1 MPLIQRLG
9 SASARGFGF
18 GKAGVLYQR
27 SIVETAA
34 VIDTVDWQLTRQ
46 GLIAET
52 ATATEQAATIA
63 NTFNQIIEVSTA
75 ADDVTTRPSYI
86 SNISETAGIS
96 DVINTLANQVAS
108 IAETSTAVDSINRFD
123 NQLNISEAATAS
135 DSNTTTANRSG
146 DIAETAIG
154 ADLILGNQLYVSQL
168 TETAIGIDSSNA
180 GRVTFGGISEI
191 VIGTDAVN
199 RASTVNSA
207 VSEFAISSDTVN
219 GVNAIGGNIVETAT
233 ISDSNI
239 TELNYW
245 ITSIV
250 DTTTSTAPIRTYDIT
265 LDSSGNVYITGLGD
279 TSSISNAVLLV
290 KYNNFGVL
298 QWQRMLEIPSITEIG
313 RGITVDASGNI
324 YIAATY
330 DDSSTTSSRVGVL
343 VKYDSSG
350 NLLFQSTYQPTSTST
365 QAWAVALDSTGA
377 NAYSVGRLGYS
388 SWDLFIVKHDSSG
401 TAQWMQGLS
410 GGGTKDGAN
419 GVVVD
424 SSGNIVA
431 AGSYGALVSST
442 NYGYAL
448 IVKYDS
454 SGNQLY
460 KKRFTDTTAQ
470 RDSTFNSIALDS
482 SGNIY
487 CCGTAPY
494 NTAGSDIIILSKFDS
509 SANLLWTKGL
519 YNTDVNTYPDGYGVA
534 VDSDSMVYIIG
545 SAPNFNPDR
554 IIIAKYDSSG
564 ALQWQKFIAVS
575 GYDLTSGANRPS
587 KIAVD
592 SGSVYITTSSMSGS
606 PTFSL
611 ILKLPKD
618 GSLTGTYSVG
628 GYSVTYSDANYT
640 EATLSYTVANA
651 TGTNSTKT
659 LSTTAG
665 TASSFASTAT
675 STTVNI

>member
-1 MPLIQRLG
+1 MPVIQRLATG
-9 SASARGFGF
+9 GARGFGF
-18 GKAGVLYQR
+18 GKSGAVYQQ
-27 SIVETAA
+27 S
-34 VIDTVDWQLTRQ
+34 
-46 GLIAET
+46 IAET
-52 ATATEQAATIA
+52 ATA
-63 NTFNQIIEVSTA
+63 
-75 ADDVTTRPSYI
+75 
-86 SNISETAGIS
+86 S
-96 DVINTLANQVAS
+96 DVIGRS
-108 IAETSTAVDSINRFD
+108 I
-123 NQLNISEAATAS
+123 LNDIE
-135 DSNTTTANRSG
+135 
-146 DIAETAIG
+146 IAETASASDLITTLPIYIDTIAEAASASDVIAGNRTFTSSTQETAGATDTISSLGNLNAIVAETATGIDAVANIGTFGRSITEIAIGVDSILGTQVYISNLAETATG
-154 ADLILGNQLYVSQL
+154 ADFPTASRLTSGAITEIAIGTDDVARLALANGIINETATGADNVDGGISIGGIV
-168 TETAIGIDSSNA
+168 TETATVTDSVTNA
-180 GRVTFGGISEI
+180 
-191 VIGTDAVN
+191 
-199 RASTVNSA
+199 
-207 VSEFAISSDTVN
+207 
-219 GVNAIGGNIVETAT
+219 
-233 ISDSNI
+233 
-239 TELNYW
+239 LNYW

-250 DTTTSTAPIRTYDIT
+250 DTTTTTAPIRTYDIT
-265 LDSSGNVYITGLGD
+265 IDTSGNVYITGLGD

-298 QWQRMLEIPSITEIG
+298 QWQRMLEIPSITELG

-330 DDSSTTSSRVGVL
+330 DETSSTSGKGVL
-343 VKYDSSG
+343 IKYDASG
-350 NLLFQSTYQPTSTST
+350 NLLFQSTYQPTSVYT

-377 NAYSVGRLGYS
+377 NAYSVGLLGYAGS
-388 SWDLFIVKHDSSG
+388 DLFIAKHNSSG

-410 GGGTKDGAN
+410 GGGIYDWAK

-487 CCGTAPY
+487 CCGTAVY
-494 NTAGSDIIILSKFDS
+494 NAASGSDIIILSKFDS

-519 YNTDVNTYPDGYGVA
+519 YNTDFNTYPDGYGVA

-640 EATLSYTVANA
+640 EATLIYTVANA

-665 TASSFASTAT
+665 TASSFTSTAT

>member
-1 MPLIQRLG
+1 MPIIQRLAAG
-9 SASARGFGF
+9 SARGFGF
-18 GKAGVLYQR
+18 GKSGVLYQR

-75 ADDVTTRPSYI
+75 ADDTTTRPSYI

-245 ITSIV
+245 IASVV
-250 DTTTSTAPIRTYDIT
+250 DSTTSTAPIRAYDIA
-265 LDSSGNVYITGLGD
+265 LDASGNVYITGLGD
-279 TSSISNAVLLV
+279 TSSISNAVLIL
-290 KYNNFGVL
+290 KYNNLGVL
-298 QWQRMLEIPSITEIG
+298 QWQRMLETPATVELG

-330 DDSSTTSSRVGVL
+330 DEDSSTSSRKAVL

-350 NLLFQSTYQPTSTST
+350 NLLFQSTYQPTSLSS

-377 NAYSVGRLGYS
+377 NAYSVGVLGYS
-388 SWDLFIVKHDSSG
+388 VYDLFIAKHNSSG
-401 TAQWMQGLS
+401 TAQWMQGLT
-410 GGGTKDGAN
+410 GGGPKDWARA
-419 GVVVD
+419 VVVD
-424 SSGNIVA
+424 SSGDIIA
-431 AGSYGALVSST
+431 AGSYGPST
-442 NYGYAL
+442 GYGYAL
-448 IVKYDS
+448 LVKYDS

-460 KKRFTDTTAQ
+460 KRRFTDLTEQ
-470 RDSTFNSIALDS
+470 RDSTFNGVALDS

-487 CCGTAPY
+487 CCGTAEY
-494 NTAGSDIIILSKFDS
+494 NTAGSDLIILSKFDS

-519 YNTDVNTYPDGYGVA
+519 YNTNSSTFPNGYGVA
-534 VDSDSMVYIIG
+534 VDSDAMAYIIG
-545 SAPNFNPDR
+545 SAPNFAPDR

-564 ALQWQKFIAVS
+564 TLQWQKFISVS
-575 GYDLTSGANRPS
+575 GYDLPSIRQS

-592 SGSVYITTSSMSGS
+592 SSSVYVTTSSASGT
-606 PTFSL
+606 TFSL
-611 ILKLPKD
+611 IFKLPKD

-640 EATLSYTVANA
+640 EATLVYTVGNA
-651 TGTNSTKT
+651 AGTNSTKT
-659 LSTTAG
+659 LSTAAG

>member
-18 GKAGVLYQR
+18 GKAGVVYQR
-27 SIVETAA
+27 SVT
-34 VIDTVDWQLTRQ
+34 
-46 GLIAET
+46 ET
-52 ATATEQAATIA
+52 ATGADSLAWINTLSLNITESSTATDQIATLITA
-63 NTFNQIIEVSTA
+63 LNQVTESATA
-75 ADDVTTRPSYI
+75 ADDVTTLPSYI
-86 SNISETAGIS
+86 ST
-96 DVINTLANQVAS
+96 
-108 IAETSTAVDSINRFD
+108 
-123 NQLNISEAATAS
+123 
-135 DSNTTTANRSG
+135 
-146 DIAETAIG
+146 IAETAGATDAVSLLGNQIVTVNETATATDAIAAIGNFGAAVTETATG
-154 ADLILGNQLYVSQL
+154 ADLIAASQPYTSEL
-168 TETAIGIDSSNA
+168 AETATGADSPAAVRSISGLITEIALGTEDVFRFSTINVAASETATGADTSN
-180 GRVTFGGISEI
+180 GDLSVGG
-191 VIGTDAVN
+191 VIT
-199 RASTVNSA
+199 
-207 VSEFAISSDTVN
+207 
-219 GVNAIGGNIVETAT
+219 ETAT
-233 ISDSNI
+233 ITDSI
-239 TELNYW
+239 TGALNYW

-298 QWQRMLEIPSITEIG
+298 QWQRMLEIPSITELG

-365 QAWAVALDSTGA
+365 QAWAVALDSTAA

-424 SSGNIVA
+424 SSGNIIA

-487 CCGTAPY
+487 CCGTAEY
-494 NTAGSDIIILSKFDS
+494 NAALGSDIIILSKFDS

-519 YNTDVNTYPDGYGVA
+519 YNTDINTYPDGYGVA

-545 SAPNFNPDR
+545 SASNFNPDR

-564 ALQWQKFIAVS
+564 TLQWQKFIAVS
-575 GYDLTSGANRPS
+575 GYDLTSGINRPS

-640 EATLSYTVANA
+640 EATLSYTVSNA

>member
-1 MPLIQRLG
+1 MPIVQRLG

-18 GKAGVLYQR
+18 GKTGVVYQR
-27 SIVETAA
+27 S
-34 VIDTVDWQLTRQ
+34 
-46 GLIAET
+46 IAET
-52 ATATEQAATIA
+52 ATGLDSVTWLNTLSLDITETSTATDEIATLITA
-63 NTFNQIIEVSTA
+63 VNQILETA
-75 ADDVTTRPSYI
+75 TATDDITTIPSYI
-86 SNISETAGIS
+86 SA
-96 DVINTLANQVAS
+96 
-108 IAETSTAVDSINRFD
+108 
-123 NQLNISEAATAS
+123 
-135 DSNTTTANRSG
+135 
-146 DIAETAIG
+146 IAETAEATDAISSLGDQNVTVAETARG
-154 ADLILGNQLYVSQL
+154 ADAITNIGTFGKAVA
-168 TETAIGIDSSNA
+168 ETATGVDSIISNQVYISTLEETTTGTDSPTASRLTSGAISEVVIGIDEVDRLALRNGAINETATGVDTPNSNL
-180 GRVTFGGISEI
+180 S
-191 VIGTDAVN
+191 
-199 RASTVNSA
+199 
-207 VSEFAISSDTVN
+207 
-219 GVNAIGGNIVETAT
+219 IGGVITETAT
-233 ISDSNI
+233 ITDSI
-239 TELNYW
+239 TGALNYW

-279 TSSISNAVLLV
+279 TSSIANAVLLV

-313 RGITVDASGNI
+313 RGVTVDASGNI

-365 QAWAVALDSTGA
+365 QAWAVALDSTAA

-410 GGGTKDGAN
+410 GGGVDDGGRA
-419 GVVVD
+419 VVVD
-424 SSGNIVA
+424 SSGNIIV

-442 NYGYAL
+442 NYAYAL
-448 IVKYDS
+448 LAKYDS
-454 SGNQLY
+454 SGTQLY

-470 RDSTFNSIALDS
+470 RETYFSGVALDS

-487 CCGTAPY
+487 CCGTAEY
-494 NTAGSDIIILSKFDS
+494 NAASGSDIIILSKFDS
-509 SANLLWTKGL
+509 SASLLWTKGL
-519 YNTDVNTYPDGYGVA
+519 YNTNVNTYPEGWGVA
-534 VDSDSMVYIIG
+534 VDSDDMVYIIG
-545 SAPNFNPDR
+545 TVPNFTPDR

-564 ALQWQKFIAVS
+564 NLQWQKFIAVS
-575 GYDLTSGANRPS
+575 GYDLANTLTRPS

-592 SGSVYITTSSMSGS
+592 SGSVYVTTSSESGS

-640 EATLSYTVANA
+640 EATLIYTVADA

-659 LSTTAG
+659 LTTTAG

-675 STTVNI
+675 STTVNL